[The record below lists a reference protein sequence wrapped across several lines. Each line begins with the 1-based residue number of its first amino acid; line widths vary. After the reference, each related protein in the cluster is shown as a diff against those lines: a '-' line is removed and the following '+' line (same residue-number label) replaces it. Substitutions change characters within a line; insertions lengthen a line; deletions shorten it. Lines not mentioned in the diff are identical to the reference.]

1 MSLIK
6 TAKKYFKTFSN
17 KDLSG
22 LEKMFSRYVSLK
34 DWEIEA
40 IGIEEVLKAN
50 KKIFESVDSINVNPL
65 KIYNDGNTIIA
76 EINISINNRETIL
89 SIVDIIQFN
98 DEGMITEIRA
108 FKR

>member
-6 TAKKYFKTFSN
+6 TAKEYFKTFSN

-89 SIVDIIQFN
+89 SVVDIIQFN